1 MSEFVKVLPAAE
13 LASGQCRE
21 VLAGD
26 TPVALCNLD
35 GRFHAIGNRCPH
47 RGGPLGQGALA
58 GNLLLCPW
66 HAWAYDVATGVSDV
80 NSEISVPV
88 YETRVED
95 GFVLVRPVPKPAAG

>member
-1 MSEFVKVLPAAE
+1 MSEFVKVLPASE
-13 LASGQCRE
+13 LAPGQCRE
-21 VLAGD
+21 VLAGE

-35 GRFHAIGNRCPH
+35 GRFHALGNRCPH

-66 HAWAYDVATGVSDV
+66 HAWAYDVATGISDV

-88 YETRVED
+88 YETRLED
-95 GFVLVRPVPKPAAG
+95 GFVWVRPAAKG

>member
-1 MSEFVKVLPAAE
+1 MSEFVKVLPASE
-13 LASGQCRE
+13 LAPGQCRE
-21 VLAGD
+21 VLAGE

-35 GRFHAIGNRCPH
+35 GRFHALGNRCPH

-88 YETRVED
+88 YETKVED
-95 GFVLVRPVPKPAAG
+95 GFVWVRPAAKG

>member
-1 MSEFVKVLPAAE
+1 MKEFVRVLAAAD

-21 VLAGD
+21 VLAGE
-26 TPVALCNLD
+26 TPVALCNLE

-58 GNLLLCPW
+58 GGLLLCPW

-88 YETRVED
+88 YETKVED
-95 GFVLVRPVPKPAAG
+95 GFVWVRPGERPPG

>member
-1 MSEFVKVLPAAE
+1 MSEFVKVLPASE

-35 GRFHAIGNRCPH
+35 GRFHALGNRCPH

-80 NSEISVPV
+80 NSEISVAV
-88 YETRVED
+88 YETKVED
-95 GFVLVRPVPKPAAG
+95 GFVWVRPAAKG